1 MRSLTNIKS
10 RILDSDN
17 SLTDQLNITY
27 QELST
32 IEKYDSNISNISSL
46 ISESILQ
53 LEEASS
59 EINSQLIEQ
68 EFNHSNP
75 NMPNINI
82 KQHAINGYDAYIPKS
97 NTDQGGVYAAI

>member
-1 MRSLTNIKS
+1 MQLIKDKSKINI
-10 RILDSDN
+10 
-17 SLTDQLNITY
+17 
-27 QELST
+27 E
-32 IEKYDSNISNISSL
+32 
-46 ISESILQ
+46 
-53 LEEASS
+53 
-59 EINSQLIEQ
+59 LIEQ